1 MTVLKKEGLHLPI
14 QAQTSC
20 WAPEGLTPT
29 PLESYSVAQAD
40 LTGDSLAPA
49 PSLLGLHATTLLV
62 LNNENKTKKTG
73 PQFAEVPS
81 SKL

>member
-1 MTVLKKEGLHLPI
+1 MTALKKEGLHLPV

-40 LTGDSLAPA
+40 VDLEI
-49 PSLLGLHATTLLV
+49 LLPQLLHCRDYTPLLY
-62 LNNENKTKKTG
+62 
-73 PQFAEVPS
+73 
-81 SKL
+81 